1 MNERYNQKNDEN
13 CKEKN
18 SYQYAV
24 PKIGLIGIGGAG
36 TNIVDSVIK
45 FGLTGVRYVVCNTDS
60 QALNRSICENKVH
73 LRSADRTSDY
83 GAGGK
88 PEVGDQSAIDS
99 LKEVFTALGDIDML
113 FITAGAGG
121 GTGSGAA
128 PVIAKAAKKRGI
140 LTLGFVTRPFDF
152 EGASRSRIADETV
165 EKMQES
171 VDCLVVAKN
180 QQLLNI
186 HKTAN
191 LKLAFELINSVLYS
205 GIAGIVNI
213 INRPGMIN
221 VDFQDV
227 LMVLKNR
234 MNKVVFGVGV
244 ASGENAGRAAAELS
258 LTNQLL
264 EIDTDTLRQVDTA
277 LIAITGGSNL
287 SLNSVSE
294 AVECIRQQISS
305 NNENIIVGMNIDENF
320 DADKVEV
327 CVFASCPNIAEH
339 DIEITDKKNK
349 QKMQTSYSSSNAAS
363 NVTMHDDLTNMN
375 RNTAGNL
382 EHHLHGIDQIH
393 AMDFVDES
401 DTTRKLA
408 AEILEQMHANE
419 LEDEMELYVGRKHTS
434 LQESKEHFKNS
445 ELDGAKSKGAK
456 KHDGLF
462 SMLWRNKH
470 SNG

>member
-1 MNERYNQKNDEN
+1 MNEKYNNRNDEQ
-13 CKEKN
+13 CFEK
-18 SYQYAV
+18 SRYQYAV
-24 PKIGLIGIGGAG
+24 PKIGVIGIGGAG

-60 QALNRSICENKVH
+60 QALNRSLCENKVH

-83 GAGGK
+83 GAGGN
-88 PEVGDQSAIDS
+88 PELGSKAAMDS
-99 LKEVFTALGDIDML
+99 LKEIFAALGDIDML

-128 PVIAKAAKKRGI
+128 PVIAKAAKNRGI
-140 LTLGFVTRPFDF
+140 LTLGFMTRPFDF
-152 EGASRSRIADETV
+152 EGASRSRIADSTM
-165 EKMQES
+165 EKMQDN

-186 HKTAN
+186 NKTAN
-191 LKLAFELINSVLYS
+191 LKHAFELINSVLYS

-244 ASGENAGRAAAELS
+244 ASGENAGRTAAELS

-277 LIAITGGSNL
+277 LIAITGGENL
-287 SLNSVSE
+287 SLSSVSE
-294 AVECIRQQISS
+294 AVEFIRQQISS
-305 NNENIIVGMNIDENF
+305 HNENIIVGMSVDENF

-327 CVFASCPNIAEH
+327 CVFASCPNIFENH
-339 DIEITDKKNK
+339 TEISDKKK
-349 QKMQTSYSSSNAAS
+349 KMEEKHASYVTQTTAHTPVHNA
-363 NVTMHDDLTNMN
+363 D
-375 RNTAGNL
+375 NL
-382 EHHLHGIDQIH
+382 ESHLHAIDHIH
-393 AMDFVDES
+393 AMDFVGES
-401 DTTRKLA
+401 DSSRKLA
-408 AEILEQMHANE
+408 DEILEHA
-419 LEDEMELYVGRKHTS
+419 LEDDMELYVGRKHIS
-434 LQESKEHFKNS
+434 LQESKDHFKNS
-445 ELDGAKSKGAK
+445 ELDGIKSKGAN

-462 SMLWRNKH
+462 SILWRNKH
-470 SNG
+470 NNA